1 MPKAYGIFA
10 LGAVTSLGKTDTRLG
25 PLYSMVHARI
35 NNTENRFLV

>member
-1 MPKAYGIFA
+1 MG
-10 LGAVTSLGKTDTRLG
+10 GVNQNNTSLG